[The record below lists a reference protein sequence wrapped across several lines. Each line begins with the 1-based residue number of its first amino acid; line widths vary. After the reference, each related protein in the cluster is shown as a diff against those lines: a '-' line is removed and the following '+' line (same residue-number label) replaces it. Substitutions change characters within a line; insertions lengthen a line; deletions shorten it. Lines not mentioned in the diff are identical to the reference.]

1 GAATDRE
8 RDHHATVAAA
18 ADAARA
24 ARQSAGGETGLDVID
39 ARGITTLLD
48 VGHLETGER
57 AIRRFTGEQPGRVAP
72 AGLRVG
78 VREVAHGGPARESHE
93 ELRRG
98 AGGCRE
104 QEAEEDDGES
114 CFHVASMGRMVAV
127 KVAGRRGT
135 CYCPE

>member
-1 GAATDRE
+1 T
-8 RDHHATVAAA
+8 
-18 ADAARA
+18 
-24 ARQSAGGETGLDVID
+24 RQSAGGETGLDVID
-39 ARGITTLLD
+39 ARALTTLLD
-48 VGHLETGER
+48 VQHFEIRDG
-57 AIRRFTGEQPGRVAP
+57 AIGRFTGEQSGRVAP

-98 AGGCRE
+98 AGGYRE
-104 QEAEEDDGES
+104 HEAEEDDGES

-127 KVAGRRGT
+127 KIAGRRGT